1 MAQCPIPTVK
11 QKVLITAQIQ
21 SYANVTGNN
30 TIQNKTTTDVPS
42 AKMLSKFLD
51 KFKYVINSFITMLA
65 NIISKTN

>member
-51 KFKYVINSFITMLA
+51 KFKYVINSLITMLA